1 MSLQIFAKKTMIL
14 LDGKLTSQKIVQD
27 IKSEV
32 QQLAADNERPPHL
45 GAILVGENPA
55 SRVYVRNKIRMCDEV
70 GFDSTVI
77 RLPAKTQESE
87 LLEKVNA
94 WNRDD
99 SLDGYIVQ
107 LPLPDHIRAD
117 RINLAIAPKKDVDG
131 FHPHNVGRMSLGLP
145 AYLPATPQGILT
157 LLEHYQIKLEGKRVA
172 VLGRS
177 NIVGRPI
184 SILLSQNRPVGNAT
198 VTVLH
203 SRSKDTHSELKKADV
218 IIAAIGSPN
227 FVTVDMVKEGAIVI
241 DVGINRVEDSS
252 RKKGY
257 RLCGDVDFNSV
268 KGKVDYITPVPGGV
282 GPMTVVS
289 LLINTLKAAKKEVY
303 G

>member
-1 MSLQIFAKKTMIL
+1 MIL
-14 LDGKLTSQKIVQD
+14 LDGKITSQKITEK
-27 IKSEV
+27 IKLDV
-32 QQLAADNERPPHL
+32 QQMTAKGFRPPHL

-55 SRVYVRNKIRMCDEV
+55 SKVYVRNKIRLCDAV
-70 GFDSTVI
+70 GFNSTVI
-77 RLPAKTQESE
+77 RLPKDTSE
-87 LLEKVNA
+87 KDLIDQVNQ
-94 WNRDD
+94 WNDDD

-107 LPLPDHIRAD
+107 LPLPDHIAAD
-117 RINLAIAPKKDVDG
+117 KVNLAISPKKDVDG
-131 FHPHNVGRMSLGLP
+131 FHPHNVGRMCLGLP
-145 AYLPATPQGILT
+145 SYLPATPQGILT
-157 LLEHYQIKLEGKRVA
+157 LLEEYDISIKGKRVA

-184 SILLSQNRPVGNAT
+184 SILLSQNRKIGNGT

-203 SRSKDTHSELKKADV
+203 SRTENLVDELKSADL

-227 FVTVDMVKEGAIVI
+227 FVKAEMLKPGAIII
-241 DVGINRVEDSS
+241 DVGINRVEDAS
-252 RKKGY
+252 RKRGY
-257 RLCGDVDFNSV
+257 RLCGDVDYENV
-268 KGKVDYITPVPGGV
+268 KENADYITPVPGGI

>member
-1 MSLQIFAKKTMIL
+1 MVL
-14 LDGKLTSQKIVQD
+14 LDGKLTSQKIVEHM
-27 IKSEV
+27 KGEV
-32 QQLAADNERPPHL
+32 QQMVANNARPPHL

-77 RLPAKTQESE
+77 RLPAETTEEELIEQVES
-87 LLEKVNA
+87 
-94 WNRDD
+94 WNLDE

-107 LPLPDHIRAD
+107 LPLPKHIHAD
-117 RINLAIAPKKDVDG
+117 RVNLAIAPEKDVDG

-157 LLEHYQIKLEGKRVA
+157 LLEQYNISLEGKRVA

-203 SRSKDTHSELKKADV
+203 SRTKDTFAELKRADV

-227 FVTVDMVKEGAIVI
+227 FVTTDMIKPGAIVI

-252 RKKGY
+252 RKRGY
-257 RLCGDVDFNSV
+257 RLCGDVDFHNV
-268 KGKVDYITPVPGGV
+268 KEKVDFITPVPGGV

-303 G
+303 E

>member
-1 MSLQIFAKKTMIL
+1 MEK
-14 LDGKLTSQKIVQD
+14 

-32 QQLAADNERPPHL
+32 ERLNSVRNQPPHL

-55 SRVYVRNKIRMCDEV
+55 SKVYVRNKIRMCDEV
-70 GFDSTVI
+70 GFDSTVL
-77 RLPAKTQESE
+77 RLPSE
-87 LLEKVNA
+87 TTEDELIHKVKNWNA
-94 WNRDD
+94 DD

-107 LPLPDHIRAD
+107 LPLPEHINAD
-117 RINLAIAPKKDVDG
+117 QVNLAIAPEKDVDG
-131 FHPHNVGRMSLGLP
+131 FHPNNVGRMSLGLP
-145 AYLPATPQGILT
+145 SYLPATPQGIIT
-157 LLEHYQIKLEGKRVA
+157 LLSHYDLSLEGKRVV

-203 SRSKDTHSELKKADV
+203 SKSKNTVEELRNADV
-218 IIAAIGSPN
+218 IIAAIGSAN
-227 FVTVDMVKEGAIVI
+227 FVKENMVKKDAIII
-241 DVGINRVEDSS
+241 DVGINRVEDDS
-252 RKKGY
+252 RKRGY
-257 RLCGDVDFNSV
+257 RLCGDVDFENVS
-268 KGKVDYITPVPGGV
+268 KKVAYITPVPGGI
-282 GPMTVVS
+282 GPMTVLS

>member
-1 MSLQIFAKKTMIL
+1 MIL
-14 LDGKLTSQKIVQD
+14 LDGKLTSQKIVEQMRG
-27 IKSEV
+27 EV
-32 QQLAADNERPPHL
+32 QQMAANNARPPHL

-70 GFDSTVI
+70 GFESTVI
-77 RLPAKTQESE
+77 RLPEETTEKELIKQVES
-87 LLEKVNA
+87 

-107 LPLPDHIRAD
+107 LPLPKHIRAD
-117 RINLAIAPKKDVDG
+117 RVNLAITPEKDVDG

-157 LLEHYQIKLEGKRVA
+157 LLEQYNITLEGKRVA

-203 SRSKDTHSELKKADV
+203 SRTKDTFSELKRADV

-227 FVTVDMVKEGAIVI
+227 FVTTDMIKSGAIII
-241 DVGINRVEDSS
+241 DVGINRVEDTS
-252 RKKGY
+252 RKRGY
-257 RLCGDVDFNSV
+257 RLCGDVDFENV
-268 KGKVDYITPVPGGV
+268 KEKVGFITPVPGGV

-303 G
+303 E

>member
-1 MSLQIFAKKTMIL
+1 MR
-14 LDGKLTSQKIVQD
+14 G
-27 IKSEV
+27 EV
-32 QQLAADNERPPHL
+32 QQMAANNARPPHL

-70 GFDSTVI
+70 GFESTVI
-77 RLPAKTQESE
+77 RLPEETTEKELIKQVES
-87 LLEKVNA
+87 

-107 LPLPDHIRAD
+107 LPLPKHIRAD
-117 RINLAIAPKKDVDG
+117 RVNLAITPEKDVDG

-157 LLEHYQIKLEGKRVA
+157 LLEQYNITLEGKRVA

-203 SRSKDTHSELKKADV
+203 SRTKDTFSELKRADV

-227 FVTVDMVKEGAIVI
+227 FVTTDMIKSGAIII
-241 DVGINRVEDSS
+241 DVGINRVEDTS
-252 RKKGY
+252 RKRGY
-257 RLCGDVDFNSV
+257 RLCGDVDFENV
-268 KGKVDYITPVPGGV
+268 KEKVGFITPVPGGV

-303 G
+303 E

>member
-1 MSLQIFAKKTMIL
+1 MIL
-14 LDGKLTSQKIVQD
+14 LDGKLTSQKIVKQMRG
-27 IKSEV
+27 EV
-32 QQLAADNERPPHL
+32 QQMAANNARPPHL

-70 GFDSTVI
+70 GFESTVI
-77 RLPAKTQESE
+77 RLPEETTEKELIKQVES
-87 LLEKVNA
+87 

-107 LPLPDHIRAD
+107 LPLPKHIRAD
-117 RINLAIAPKKDVDG
+117 RVNLAITPEKDVDG

-157 LLEHYQIKLEGKRVA
+157 LLEQYNITLEGKRVA

-203 SRSKDTHSELKKADV
+203 SRTKDTFSELKRADV

-227 FVTVDMVKEGAIVI
+227 FVTTDMIKSGAIII
-241 DVGINRVEDSS
+241 DVGINRVEDTS
-252 RKKGY
+252 RKRGY
-257 RLCGDVDFNSV
+257 RLCGDVDFENV
-268 KGKVDYITPVPGGV
+268 KEKVGFITPVPGGV

-303 G
+303 E